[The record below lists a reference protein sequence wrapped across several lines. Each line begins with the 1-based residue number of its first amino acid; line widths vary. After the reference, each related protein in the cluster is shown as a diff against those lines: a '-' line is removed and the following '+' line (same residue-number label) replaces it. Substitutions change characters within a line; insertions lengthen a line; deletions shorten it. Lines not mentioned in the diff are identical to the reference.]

1 MGTGQCFRH
10 VDSWTTRATA
20 HADMGQLWTGTTR
33 FLVRTADDT
42 TTTTTANTTTTAKE
56 RRGSELG
63 LALRGGGRL
72 LGFGVALRCSGS
84 RPEAGGHGLGY
95 QRETRKRS
103 RSPVG
108 WASLVSH
115 SSTLVVD
122 LDLDE
127 KRSVIDLSRKAVAL
141 FVTSDEPEEYSD
153 ALSEWEGSDDGKD
166 SDVDIILEWESSD
179 AEEDDDFHGPAMD
192 LCGFVVESILLNSAE
207 TSSSGR
213 PFDITVDSG
222 AGKSVMPPDAAPDYE
237 LQTSAGQ
244 LEGQHF
250 VGAGGDSSC
259 RPSSR
264 LRRKRRHGHRSD
276 GA

>member
-42 TTTTTANTTTTAKE
+42 TTTTTANTTTAAKE

-72 LGFGVALRCSGS
+72 LGLGVALRCSGS

-108 WASLVSH
+108 WASVFSH
-115 SSTLVVD
+115 SSTLARHLEVD
-122 LDLDE
+122 GVNWANGAEATQQDVAHVF
-127 KRSVIDLSRKAVAL
+127 KRGPVIPFFPRRFASIEPSR
-141 FVTSDEPEEYSD
+141 
-153 ALSEWEGSDDGKD
+153 
-166 SDVDIILEWESSD
+166 
-179 AEEDDDFHGPAMD
+179 M
-192 LCGFVVESILLNSAE
+192 FVVVVAAAAAERELRILSANLA
-207 TSSSGR
+207 S
-213 PFDITVDSG
+213 P
-222 AGKSVMPPDAAPDYE
+222 
-237 LQTSAGQ
+237 
-244 LEGQHF
+244 
-250 VGAGGDSSC
+250 
-259 RPSSR
+259 
-264 LRRKRRHGHRSD
+264 
-276 GA
+276 

>member
-108 WASLVSH
+108 WASLFSH
-115 SSTLVVD
+115 SSTLGWH
-122 LDLDE
+122 
-127 KRSVIDLSRKAVAL
+127 
-141 FVTSDEPEEYSD
+141 FVT
-153 ALSEWEGSDDGKD
+153 DGAYWANGAAAACNIGK
-166 SDVDIILEWESSD
+166 
-179 AEEDDDFHGPAMD
+179 AMK
-192 LCGFVVESILLNSAE
+192 LGV
-207 TSSSGR
+207 
-213 PFDITVDSG
+213 
-222 AGKSVMPPDAAPDYE
+222 DAAMLD
-237 LQTSAGQ
+237 
-244 LEGQHF
+244 
-250 VGAGGDSSC
+250 V
-259 RPSSR
+259 
-264 LRRKRRHGHRSD
+264 RKTDVIGS
-276 GA
+276 